1 VLPGNIE
8 YWQQKSVVPEKDRQR
23 GENLDKTNLNE
34 SMREKLA
41 ERESELN

>member
-23 GENLDKTNLNE
+23 GENLDKKKFE
-34 SMREKLA
+34 
-41 ERESELN
+41 